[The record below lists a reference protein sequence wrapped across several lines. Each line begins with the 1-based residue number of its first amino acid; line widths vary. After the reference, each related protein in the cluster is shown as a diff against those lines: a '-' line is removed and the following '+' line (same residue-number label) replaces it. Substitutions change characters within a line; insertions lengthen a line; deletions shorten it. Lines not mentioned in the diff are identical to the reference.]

1 MTTFTTEDRIKA
13 MIELERELGLEPIP
27 FAGMVDISETD
38 NGNMTQEE
46 IAKTLGVS
54 RQTVRNIE
62 ESAFK
67 KIRRALFEKG
77 FNKDDLV

>member
-1 MTTFTTEDRIKA
+1 MTTFTTEDRVKA
-13 MIELERELGLEPIP
+13 MLELQLELELEPIP
-27 FAGMVDISETD
+27 FAGLIDVSCPQ
-38 NGNMTQEE
+38 MTQEA
-46 IAKTLGVS
+46 IAAELGVS

-77 FNKDDLV
+77 FNKEDLL